1 MREGKFMKVSTL
13 LAERFE
19 TVEALAVIDILR
31 RAKIEVDTVSFS
43 GERNVTSAQGVTVVA
58 DALIEDYDFSD
69 TDVLFLPGGPG
80 HKNYKASSQ
89 VLDLITSFARSGKR
103 VASICA
109 APSIPGELGLLEGKK
124 AVCFPGFD
132 DSLKGAQV
140 LHAPV
145 RVITDGNMTT
155 SRGMGT
161 SIDLGLELVSLLL
174 GEDKAHEIAVSIQYI
189 DE

>member
-89 VLDLITSFARSGKR
+89 VLDLITSFARSGKWHLYVRHLVFR
-103 VASICA
+103 VNLDFLKVRKRYVFQDLM
-109 APSIPGELGLLEGKK
+109 IPLREHRSCMHQSE
-124 AVCFPGFD
+124 
-132 DSLKGAQV
+132 SSQM
-140 LHAPV
+140 
-145 RVITDGNMTT
+145 VI
-155 SRGMGT
+155 
-161 SIDLGLELVSLLL
+161 
-174 GEDKAHEIAVSIQYI
+174 
-189 DE
+189 